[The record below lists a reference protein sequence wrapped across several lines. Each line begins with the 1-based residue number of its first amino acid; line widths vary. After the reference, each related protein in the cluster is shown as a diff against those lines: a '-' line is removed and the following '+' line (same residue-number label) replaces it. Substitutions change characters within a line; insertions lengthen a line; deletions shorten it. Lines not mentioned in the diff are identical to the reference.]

1 MPIQA
6 GTFKQLPPKEKLQD
20 LIEEQRTHNADITS
34 YLWYIMPV
42 AERFGDE
49 VYAVAAQ
56 ALRGSGL
63 EVSGTELKELAVALK
78 TPEGQERHA
87 EQRRRHMR
95 HVTG

>member
-1 MPIQA
+1 
-6 GTFKQLPPKEKLQD
+6 
-20 LIEEQRTHNADITS
+20 
-34 YLWYIMPV
+34 
-42 AERFGDE
+42 
-49 VYAVAAQ
+49 VAAQ

-78 TPEGQERHA
+78 TPDGQERHA